1 MVDADDTAREAARAL
16 AAKRWG
22 NVAVVRAAAVVIE
35 RAAELDEVHRAAV
48 HEATGPPGGES
59 RGDG

>member
-1 MVDADDTAREAARAL
+1 
-16 AAKRWG
+16 
-22 NVAVVRAAAVVIE
+22 VAVVRAAAVVIE